1 MRNIALPVLVLFA
14 LTLIGC
20 AASQRPVLYPNNYL
34 KTVGSA
40 QADRDINDCMQTAE
54 TYVKKN
60 QDSKVAEGAVKGGAV
75 GAATGAAVGAV
86 TGNFGRGLAAGS
98 GRRCGRRCNV
108 RAVQGGGAEPRFQA
122 VHEPLSQRKGLRAHG
137 LAIAWARQT

>member
-1 MRNIALPVLVLFA
+1 MRKIALPVLVLFA
-14 LTLIGC
+14 LTLVGC

-54 TYVKKN
+54 AYVKKN

-86 TGNFGRGLAAGS
+86 TGNFGRGLAAG
-98 GRRCGRRCNV
+98 
-108 RAVQGGGAEPRFQA
+108 AAGGAAGGATYGLFKAAEPSPVYKNFVNRCLREKGY
-122 VHEPLSQRKGLRAHG
+122 EPMGWQ
-137 LAIAWARQT
+137 